1 MTEVNIRGIKLQA
14 GSYED
19 ALECILN
26 GVIGGKTGKI
36 ITHINLRNY
45 YYLMRDEKLKEALGV
60 NGTMFF
66 EGIGMKTGFFLKGTG
81 IIPDVN
87 GTDLFPVLMKNLSG
101 CPYRIYLLGSVL
113 QAAEGIADKIRNEYP
128 TVNIAGIHRGFFD
141 EKTEE
146 GIIEDI
152 NNSNTD
158 ILIAAMGFPL
168 QEKFALRNLN
178 RLNVKAVWCTG
189 GLFDFVSGM
198 KKRAPRF
205 VRTLRL
211 EWLYR
216 FLKEPKRMLHRNTV
230 AAFWSL
236 FDIIFGKS

>member
-1 MTEVNIRGIKLQA
+1 MKEVLFRDIKLHA

-19 ALECILN
+19 ALGCVLDIVLN
-26 GVIGGKTGKI
+26 GKTGKI

-45 YYLMRDEKLKEALGV
+45 FYLMRDDGLREALGD

-66 EGIGMKTGFFLKGTG
+66 EGIGMKIGFFLKGKG

-87 GTDLFPVLMKNLSG
+87 GTDLFPLLMNRLSG
-101 CPYRIYLLGSVL
+101 CPCRIYLLGSVL
-113 QAAEGIADKIRNEYP
+113 QAAEGIADKIRSGYP
-128 TVNIAGIHRGFFD
+128 SVNIAGIHSGYFD

-146 GIIEDI
+146 EIVNDV
-152 NNSNTD
+152 NNKNTD

-168 QEKFALRNLN
+168 QEKFAHRNLN

-189 GLFDFVSGM
+189 GLFDCISGM

-205 VRTLRL
+205 VQALRL
-211 EWLYR
+211 EWIYR
-216 FLKEPKRMLHRNTV
+216 FLKEPKRMLHRNTI

-236 FDIIFGKS
+236 FDIIFGK

>member
-1 MTEVNIRGIKLQA
+1 MKEVFFRGMKLHA

-19 ALECILN
+19 ALGCILQIVLS
-26 GVIGGKTGKI
+26 GMTEKI
-36 ITHINLRNY
+36 VTHINLRNY
-45 YYLMRDEKLKEALGV
+45 FYLMRDDGLKKDLAV

-66 EGIGMKTGFFLKGTG
+66 EGIGMKTGFFLKGRG
-81 IIPDVN
+81 IIPDIN
-87 GTDLFPVLMKNLSG
+87 GTDLFPLLMNSLSG
-101 CPYRIYLLGSVL
+101 CSYRIFLLGSL
-113 QAAEGIADKIRNEYP
+113 PQAVEGIADKIRNRYP
-128 TVNIAGIHRGFFD
+128 SINIAGVHSGYFD
-141 EKTEE
+141 EKAEE
-146 GIIEDI
+146 DIIRDI
-152 NNSNTD
+152 NNKNTD

-168 QEKFALRNLN
+168 QEKFALRNIN
-178 RLNVKAVWCTG
+178 RLNVKVVWCTG
-189 GLFDFVSGM
+189 GLFDFVSGL
-198 KKRAPRF
+198 KKRAPGF

>member
-1 MTEVNIRGIKLQA
+1 MKEVSFRGIKLHA

-19 ALECILN
+19 ALGCVLDIVLN
-26 GVIGGKTGKI
+26 GKTRKI

-45 YYLMRDEKLKEALGV
+45 FYLMRDDGLKEILGN

-66 EGIGMKTGFFLKGTG
+66 EGIGMKIGFFLKGRG

-87 GTDLFPVLMKNLSG
+87 GTDLFPLLMKSLSG

-113 QAAEGIADKIRNEYP
+113 QAAEGVADKIRNAYP
-128 TVNIAGIHRGFFD
+128 SVNIAGIHSGYFD
-141 EKTEE
+141 EKTEDD
-146 GIIEDI
+146 IVSDI
-152 NNSNTD
+152 NNKNTD
-158 ILIAAMGFPL
+158 ILIAAMGFPV
-168 QEKFALRNLN
+168 QEKFAFRNLN

-189 GLFDFVSGM
+189 GLFDFISGM

-216 FLKEPKRMLHRNTV
+216 FLKEPKRMLHRNTI

-236 FDIIFGKS
+236 FDIIFRK

>member
-1 MTEVNIRGIKLQA
+1 MKEVSFRGIKLHA

-19 ALECILN
+19 ALEYILN
-26 GVIGGKTGKI
+26 MVLSGMTGKI

-45 YYLMRDEKLKEALGV
+45 FYLMRDDGLKEALG
-60 NGTMFF
+60 NNSTMFF
-66 EGIGMKTGFFLKGTG
+66 EGIGMKTGFFLRGRG
-81 IIPDVN
+81 IVPDVN
-87 GTDLFPVLMKNLSG
+87 GTDLFPVLMKSLSG

-113 QAAEGIADKIRNEYP
+113 QAAEGIADKIRKEYP
-128 TVNIAGIHRGFFD
+128 SVNIAGIHSGYFD

-146 GIIEDI
+146 EIVNDV
-152 NNSNTD
+152 NNKNTD

-189 GLFDFVSGM
+189 GLFDFISGM
-198 KKRAPRF
+198 KKRAPGF
-205 VRTLRL
+205 VRALRL

-216 FLKEPKRMLHRNTV
+216 FLKEPKRMLHRNTI

-236 FDIIFGKS
+236 FDIIFKR